1 MSAIGRSRRSKN
13 RAQQPRGD
21 IPPELHVVPAPAPE
35 SSEHCDCAVCSGQV
49 SPEQM
54 LDELLAQGTELLR
67 AEDPL
72 DAEMLAAM
80 LLAASPDPVEEFT
93 AVVATDVVPAL
104 ASVERTA
111 ALALLLAIGAVLPEP
126 AGSAAATAARHLAAA
141 GVPEPAWAS
150 ELDEPVV
157 AGDCWELTDPF
168 GTGAVLACEFRR
180 GSRSHGAVATVD
192 NLNCGAADQLSLL
205 DGGELAGALR
215 ELVEESAAE
224 GLALE
229 MTRVEPA
236 TSRWKLQAALD
247 ARAVHDQEDTG
258 LDIDL
263 EDIQGVEVIDN
274 DVDDFFDEDGAPS
287 YALLAS
293 LLRARITTLP
303 KPTEAPPPH
312 RAGNGAEALP
322 PRCSGSSEGSPA
334 EPAVRHCPPSGRRRK
349 DRPPSISS
357 RWDSGARN
365 HRSGVGWKSPP
376 TSAWRSCTS

>member
-1 MSAIGRSRRSKN
+1 MRR
-13 RAQQPRGD
+13 
-21 IPPELHVVPAPAPE
+21 
-35 SSEHCDCAVCSGQV
+35 CF
-49 SPEQM
+49 
-54 LDELLAQGTELLR
+54 
-67 AEDPL
+67 
-72 DAEMLAAM
+72 AAM

-376 TSAWRSCTS
+376 TSAWRSCTR